1 VIRRNLL
8 LVLAIVLPVLLVSAV
23 GVGGYV
29 AFTKAPVDPITPAD
43 AIIVLG
49 GEHDG
54 REAYGISLAE
64 RGVADTVVLSNP
76 YGAADPTMKKY
87 CGVETDTYSVLC
99 EEPEPST
106 TRGEAIF
113 TQQLA
118 EERGWDHVVVVSW
131 RYHLPRAR
139 YIFDQCF
146 AGEVTMQAVPRT
158 YDFSLVHWEYTYLYQ
173 LAGFT
178 KAAIQ
183 GDCQNLR

>member
-1 VIRRNLL
+1 MRTFVASAKSVDSRWHVID
-8 LVLAIVLPVLLVSAV
+8 A
-23 GVGGYV
+23 GGQ
-29 AFTKAPVDPITPAD
+29 
-43 AIIVLG
+43 VLG
-49 GEHDG
+49 
-54 REAYGISLAE
+54 R
-64 RGVADTVVLSNP
+64 VASRAAKLLQGKHKAVYTPFIDT
-76 YGAADPTMKKY
+76 G
-87 CGVETDTYSVLC
+87 
-99 EEPEPST
+99 
-106 TRGEAIF
+106 
-113 TQQLA
+113 
-118 EERGWDHVVVVSW
+118 DHVVVVSW